1 MTDRR
6 DLILILEDSPKRLT
20 LMRKALERLP
30 VQIEIR
36 HWDNAWS
43 MQKEAGQW
51 LSQACLISLDFDL
64 SNSPVRSPGGG
75 MDAVQ
80 MLNWHKPVCPV
91 IVHTSLPEDG
101 RRMAQALRGGGW
113 RVEQVILNTREAL
126 KDWLYAV
133 EELTGHFGADSSR
146 DAQ

>member
-6 DLILILEDSPKRLT
+6 DLILILEDSPNRLS
-20 LMRKALERLP
+20 LMRKGLESLP

-36 HWDNAWS
+36 YWDNAGS

-51 LSQACLISLDFDL
+51 LPQACLISLDFDL
-64 SNSPVRSPGGG
+64 SNSPVRSPGDG
-75 MDAVQ
+75 MDVIQ